1 MAHFIYYLSSK
12 LWRIKDEW
20 GAKLANG
27 LTEAPWTAVDSGEM
41 DTGISAENKKSEP
54 LPFPNP
60 WVWQSRA
67 PLNLDPVSFPSL
79 AEKGR
84 EVGWEGEKW
93 SQRRAGMVYIHLNGE
108 DGAKK

>member
-1 MAHFIYYLSSK
+1 MAHFIYYLTSE

-27 LTEAPWTAVDSGEM
+27 LTEAPLTAVDYGEM

-84 EVGWEGEKW
+84 EVGLEGEKW
-93 SQRRAGMVYIHLNGE
+93 SQRCAGMVYIHLKGE
-108 DGAKK
+108 VQS